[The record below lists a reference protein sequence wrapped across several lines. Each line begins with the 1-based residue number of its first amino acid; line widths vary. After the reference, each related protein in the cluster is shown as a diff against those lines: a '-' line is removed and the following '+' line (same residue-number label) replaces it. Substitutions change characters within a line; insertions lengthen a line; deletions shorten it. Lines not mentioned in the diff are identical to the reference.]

1 MSTTINPLT
10 GLLDV
15 ASGVFSALGE
25 AVTNLELALEADV
38 SARRTAREAKDA
50 YQDSESEFAAEALF
64 AANGKNAEQRKAEV
78 DVALVKARTS
88 GPLAYRW
95 QQMNAARNDADNAAM
110 TLEQC
115 SKRFRATEAA
125 ADLTAAMLKAA
136 SR

>member
-1 MSTTINPLT
+1 MSTTVNPLT
-10 GLLDV
+10 GLLDM
-15 ASGVFSALGE
+15 ASNVFGALSE
-25 AVTNLELALEADV
+25 AISNLELALEADAK
-38 SARRTAREAKDA
+38 ARRTMKEANQI
-50 YQDSESEFAAEALF
+50 YQDGEAEITAEVMF
-64 AANGKNAEQRKAEV
+64 GGKGTNKEQRMAEV

-88 GPLAYRW
+88 GPLVYKW